1 MQSSFSVFLREGSSG
16 RRLPLTSTDHNFQKS
31 WRSRDHQITRS
42 LNIMSTTQ
50 AEGGT
55 QFQSTQDEG
64 NFKKKILRM
73 NDIKYSSKK
82 TKTVKKSTPKSKHNA
97 LRKQGVYFDPVNAD
111 PLSSRLV
118 HRFMFAEFLGS
129 LFSNLISQG
138 SVISCGALTYQFN
151 YDELTPGRI
160 LCIAFASSFVSF
172 ISKKSPFHR
181 CPVKEH
187 CTNAT
192 CAPGTDP
199 NSPLCAL
206 CSPGYVLRQTC
217 VECSSQSIGPGI
229 GIFAGLFV
237 VLAAVMFVK
246 RAAIRR
252 LQRKYGSLWR
262 DVVRIV
268 TINISFM
275 QINASLPSIMNGV
288 AWPNNYLSFLNRF
301 DVLNL
306 DLMKFFGLP
315 CVNDTLDYR
324 FNVFVAL
331 FVPIVIVL
339 LASFMYCL
347 RRRQIDGSAGKIAK
361 DSHLRRTSAEFLFD
375 TLDAD
380 DGGNIEVEEFQQL
393 LVYLGKK
400 KVDMSTARKMMHQV
414 KAKSPRPVNTTRR
427 QQRQQRQQQVNGGKN
442 SRSGSSVDE
451 LTREEF
457 IRVVVDGSLETITRT
472 GAKWVAVVELER
484 TKASYQAAVLVV
496 LLLMHAPV
504 SQRFFYYFADDNVQG
519 QRYLRSDYSIEYGG
533 KIWSEFLPVV
543 IREISVDISLR
554 GNRAGRVFCVRPSP
568 DDWHS
573 FVAGSSSLLQPSHK
587 TKVGVPV
594 STVCA
599 RCRILG
605 VARSAS
611 QIVADGGVDLRATQC
626 KSGGGRTGVR
636 VGRGDFELRATTQES
651 GGVLGGGNGVSVD
664 VL

>member
-1 MQSSFSVFLREGSSG
+1 
-16 RRLPLTSTDHNFQKS
+16 
-31 WRSRDHQITRS
+31 
-42 LNIMSTTQ
+42 
-50 AEGGT
+50 
-55 QFQSTQDEG
+55 
-64 NFKKKILRM
+64 
-73 NDIKYSSKK
+73 
-82 TKTVKKSTPKSKHNA
+82 
-97 LRKQGVYFDPVNAD
+97 
-111 PLSSRLV
+111 
-118 HRFMFAEFLGS
+118 
-129 LFSNLISQG
+129 
-138 SVISCGALTYQFN
+138 
-151 YDELTPGRI
+151 
-160 LCIAFASSFVSF
+160 
-172 ISKKSPFHR
+172 
-181 CPVKEH
+181 
-187 CTNAT
+187 
-192 CAPGTDP
+192 
-199 NSPLCAL
+199 
-206 CSPGYVLRQTC
+206 
-217 VECSSQSIGPGI
+217 
-229 GIFAGLFV
+229 
-237 VLAAVMFVK
+237 MFVK

-347 RRRQIDGSAGKIAK
+347 RRRQIGGSAGKIAK
-361 DSHLRRTSAEFLFD
+361 DSDLRRTSAEFLFD

-400 KVDMSTARKMMHQV
+400 KVDMSMARKMMHQV

-519 QRYLRSDYSIEYGG
+519 KRYLRSDYSIEYGG

-543 IREISVDISLR
+543 IVLGVCFVSALPLTIGTLLWRARHRFYSPHTKRKLGFLYRPFAPGAEFWELHEVLRKLLLTGVLIYVPPNARAAAAVLVCVLAVATLNYVQPHKNRVVFWVAEMAFLLTCFKYLSAIFVVAQVAGELVGESNQVLGVLLILIDVSMMLGSMAAVMAVAVLLKRHAKELRDLEIKEAKVKGEKSVSVVPMPGGDEGEGGHSASMTPAQVKSWKAPVAAGDKTELDYAGDGLNRISGGWANMNHNKIIVHAQASKVEEEAAKAHAMAVAAVKKQSKEAHSRLETRLKKRQSLR
-554 GNRAGRVFCVRPSP
+554 SV
-568 DDWHS
+568 
-573 FVAGSSSLLQPSHK
+573 K
-587 TKVGVPV
+587 
-594 STVCA
+594 
-599 RCRILG
+599 
-605 VARSAS
+605 
-611 QIVADGGVDLRATQC
+611 GG
-626 KSGGGRTGVR
+626 TGT
-636 VGRGDFELRATTQES
+636 GK
-651 GGVLGGGNGVSVD
+651 
-664 VL
+664 